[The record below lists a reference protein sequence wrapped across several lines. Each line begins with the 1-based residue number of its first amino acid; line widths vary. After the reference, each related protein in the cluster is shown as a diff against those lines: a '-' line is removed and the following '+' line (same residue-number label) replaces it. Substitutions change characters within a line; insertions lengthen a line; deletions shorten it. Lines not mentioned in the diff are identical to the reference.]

1 MQMMIGL
8 LAFLLA
14 LMLVGCAAPANQGP
28 LYNATN
34 SAPELAAANRMAP
47 YSLHQYAG
55 DIVMQMLQST
65 AQLPRGSTVAVAT
78 YVLANNLHQKVNTD
92 ITPELGLQLQESI
105 MTLLTQSGFNVIEI
119 RRDSSIVQ
127 TADAELM
134 LSREASNRQS
144 VQADYILTGT
154 MLPQQ
159 HAYIV
164 NSRLI
169 NTRFDQ
175 VMAAATT
182 EIPLNVFW
190 SRDSIQLRAGKLYR
204 TGQ

>member
-8 LAFLLA
+8 LALILA
-14 LMLVGCAAPANQGP
+14 GCATSVDYG
-28 LYNATN
+28 LSTSSSSM
-34 SAPELAAANRMAP
+34 SAPQPVLTDGMAP

-65 AQLPRGSTVAVAT
+65 ATLPRGSTVAVAT
-78 YVLANNLHQKVNTD
+78 YVLANDLDQKVSAD
-92 ITPELGLQLQESI
+92 ITPELGLQLQESL
-105 MTLLTQSGFNVIEI
+105 MTLLTQSGFNVVEI
-119 RRDSSIVQ
+119 RWDDSILQ
-127 TADAELM
+127 TSEAELV
-134 LSREASNRQS
+134 LSRAATNRQS
-144 VQADYILTGT
+144 VQADYLLTGT

-159 HAYIV
+159 HAYFV

-169 NTRFDQ
+169 NTRLSQ
-175 VMAAATT
+175 VVGAATT

-190 SRDSIQLRAGKLYR
+190 NRDTVQLRAGKLYR